1 MMVVGFFVQLIAA
14 WYAGVGGVKGFDQW
28 VYFSARNFLSHP
40 WTLFSYVFFHADLEH
55 FFWNLVIFGYVYFYY
70 RDCFTNRLWIL
81 TWLLGSA
88 VGAVVFAIA
97 QSEIFLLGS
106 STALWALLGFS
117 FWYEL
122 HNLKGK
128 WNGNRVVRV
137 ILFFVLL
144 FGQFYFSDEKVAIR
158 SHLGGMLTGIFIGIF
173 QNSKGMGLWKKF
185 VEWIPGSPKLTVKRS
200 NARFKTD
207 DEFNT
212 ERKLK
217 EDYLNSILEKIARS
231 GYDSLS
237 QKERT
242 FLENQSEK

>member
-1 MMVVGFFVQLIAA
+1 MVVGFFVQLIAA
-14 WYAGVGGVKGFDQW
+14 WYAGVGGVKGFDEW

-55 FFWNLVIFGYVYFYY
+55 FFWNLVIFGYVYFSY

-88 VGAVVFAIA
+88 VGAVVFALA
-97 QSEIFLLGS
+97 NSEAVLLGS
-106 STALWALLGFS
+106 SSALWALLGFA
-117 FWYEL
+117 FL
-122 HNLKGK
+122 HEWQGRFDK
-128 WNGNRVVRV
+128 WNSRRLIRVV
-137 ILFFVLL
+137 LFFVLL
-144 FGQFYFSDEKVAIR
+144 IGQFYFSEEKVAVRAHI
-158 SHLGGMLTGIFIGIF
+158 GGMASGLVIGIF
-173 QNSKGMGLWKKF
+173 QNSITMRLWKRF
-185 VEWIPGSPKLTVKRS
+185 VDWISGSPKLTVKRS

-212 ERKLK
+212 ERKLR
-217 EDYLNSILEKIARS
+217 EDYLNSILEKINRS

>member
-1 MMVVGFFVQLIAA
+1 MVVGFFVQLIAA
-14 WYAGVGGVKGFDQW
+14 WYAGVGSSASFDEW
-28 VYFSARNFLSHP
+28 VYFSSGDFFSHP
-40 WTLFSYVFFHADLEH
+40 WTLFTYVFFHADVEH
-55 FFWNLVIFGYVYFYY
+55 FLWNLVIYGYVYFAY
-70 RDCFTNRLWIL
+70 RECFTNRLWLL

-97 QSEIFLLGS
+97 HSETFLLGS

-117 FWYEL
+117 FLYEWRSL
-122 HNLKGK
+122 NGN
-128 WNGNRVVRV
+128 WNGKRVVRV
-137 ILFFVLL
+137 LLFFVLL
-144 FGQFYFSDEKVAIR
+144 IGQFYFSDEKVAIR
-158 SHLGGMLTGIFIGIF
+158 SHLGGMVTGIVVGIF
-173 QNSKGMGLWKKF
+173 QNSIGMGLWKKF
-185 VEWIPGSPKLTVKRS
+185 VEWISGSPKLTVKRS

-212 ERKLK
+212 ERKLR

-237 QKERT
+237 SKERA